1 MTDTTPSRK
10 ARRGGRF
17 AKLYADRLQDDRL
30 PDLLDRNS
38 PGKAAWGVHCL
49 ALMWQA
55 VSQRDGYIPRSVLR
69 SGLHG
74 TASDARL
81 LVETGWWEEAPGG
94 WQIVGYAEDNETA
107 ADIAARSLEG
117 LISQCKRWMRQGK
130 HCCCGHH
137 SDTGELVGDPV
148 GDLIAGGDR
157 RA

>member
-1 MTDTTPSRK
+1 MRQAVALSGCVSGRQAAQGGPSAFF
-10 ARRGGRF
+10 ARS
-17 AKLYADRLQDDRL
+17 A
-30 PDLLDRNS
+30 
-38 PGKAAWGVHCL
+38 
-49 ALMWQA
+49 A